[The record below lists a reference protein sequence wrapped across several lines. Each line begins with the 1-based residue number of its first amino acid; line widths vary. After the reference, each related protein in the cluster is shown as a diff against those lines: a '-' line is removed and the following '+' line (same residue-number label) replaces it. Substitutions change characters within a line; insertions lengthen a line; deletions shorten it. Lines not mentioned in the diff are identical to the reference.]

1 VGITGDTTAHAG
13 RRDLRCIVRR
23 DVVTG
28 ARHLLLETKHG
39 DGQSLLLLVN
49 VIDLASDSAQHF
61 LQMVETLGEIIHEG
75 G

>member
-1 VGITGDTTAHAG
+1 VGITGDTRAHAG

-28 ARHLLLETKHG
+28 ARHLLETKHG